1 MVEYMNSNY
10 INTETIIETYEGKDL
25 GLTYTAGCSQFKVW
39 APTAFTVS
47 VVLYETGGTGADVSA
62 VYSKDSGVIIPM
74 QRQDGGVWQAQLT
87 GDLKGKYYMYRTVF
101 ADGSIREAADPY
113 ATAVSANGVRSAIV
127 DLRET
132 DPPSWAEDRSPQ
144 LQHPADAV
152 IYELHVRDFS
162 AHESSGMLHKG
173 KFKAFTETGLRD
185 SAGNALGI
193 DHLAELGIT
202 HVHLMPVFDFQTV
215 NELNANGLDTEAGHY
230 SEYNWGYDPQHYNVP
245 EGSYS
250 TNPAEPGTRI
260 REFKEMVQALHSRG
274 ISVIM
279 DVVYNHTYSVEKGP
293 FEPLVPEYFYR
304 HDYLGRLSNGSGVG
318 NEIATERPMVRKYI
332 KDSLLYWASEYH
344 IDGFRFDL
352 MGLMDSVTIR
362 EITEELRLAINPNLL
377 IYGEPWTGGDSP
389 LADKTLKGVQR
400 GKGYAVF
407 NDNFRAAI
415 KGDSD
420 GWGKGFTTG
429 EYGKEGAV
437 ASGIKG
443 AIHEFTDS
451 PVETVNYVTAHDNLN
466 LWDKV
471 LASQGLRQ
479 AANLP
484 ELENGRLKGGGEV
497 EKAVAKANPYFAID
511 PQDVLGNETVRRSLL
526 ANGIILTSQGIP
538 FLHAGDEILRSKC
551 GDHNSYRS
559 PDAINAVRWDN
570 KETFMPVFQY
580 YKGLIELRRKHP
592 AFRLHGRQEIERSLE
607 FLRCEDGVVAY
618 QLKDNAGGDVW
629 NNIVV
634 IFNANWGPVTQQLP
648 ETGGCW
654 NIVVDHSRAGTE
666 AFRIATDHAVELE
679 GLSMMVLYDVYG
691 EPAPRAKIIEV
702 HYDRP
707 DGDYRGWNLWVWG
720 TGIQDGQC
728 DFRQMEDGR
737 AVARIEVVPGTES
750 VGYILRLNDWEEKGS
765 GDRFI
770 DCSGSEALLKVV
782 VQDRSSASS
791 GDADNPLQLS
801 S

>member
-1 MVEYMNSNY
+1 MNSNY
-10 INTETIIETYEGKDL
+10 MNAETMIETYEGKDL
-25 GLTYTAGCSQFKVW
+25 GLTYTAEYSLFKVW
-39 APTAFTVS
+39 APFAFTVS
-47 VVLYETGGTGADVSA
+47 LVLYETGGNISGGIAAGA
-62 VYSKDSGVIIPM
+62 KDNGVLTPM
-74 QRQDGGVWQAQLT
+74 QRKSGGVWQTRLA
-87 GDLKGKYYMYRTVF
+87 GDLKGKYYMFRAVY
-101 ADGSIREAADPY
+101 ADGSIKEAADPY

-127 DLRET
+127 SLRDT
-132 DPPSWAEDRSPQ
+132 DPTGWHDDRSPV
-144 LQHPADAV
+144 LPHPADAV

-162 AHESSGMLHKG
+162 AGESSGMKYKG

-185 SAGNALGI
+185 ASGNALGI

-202 HVHLMPVFDFQTV
+202 HVHLLPVFDFQTV
-215 NELNANGLDTEAGHY
+215 DELKTTRGASGAGTY
-230 SEYNWGYDPQHYNVP
+230 TDYNWGYDPQHYNVP

-250 TNPAEPGTRI
+250 TDPTDPGLRI
-260 REFKEMVQALHSRG
+260 REFKEMVQALHMHG

-293 FEPLVPEYFYR
+293 FEPLAPGYFYR
-304 HDYLGRLSNGSGVG
+304 HDHLGRLSDGSGVG

-332 KDSLLYWASEYH
+332 KDSLSYWAAEYH

-352 MGLMDSVTIR
+352 MGLIDSVTMR
-362 EITEELRLAINPNLL
+362 EITEELRLSINPNLL

-389 LADKTLKGVQR
+389 LTAKTLKGVQR

-420 GWGKGFTTG
+420 GWGRGFATG

-466 LWDKV
+466 LWDKLLTV
-471 LASQGLRQ
+471 QGLRQ

-484 ELENGRLKGGGEV
+484 ELENGLLRGGGDV
-497 EKAVAKANPYFAID
+497 ETALAGANPYFGVSQ
-511 PQDVLGNETVRRSLL
+511 QDVLGNETVRRSLL

-538 FLHAGDEILRSKC
+538 FLHAGDELLRSKY

-559 PDAINAVRWDN
+559 CDAVNAIRWEN
-570 KETFMPVFQY
+570 KQTFLPVFQY
-580 YKGLIELRRKHP
+580 YKGLIALRRNHP

-618 QLKDNAGGDVW
+618 SLKDHAGGDVW
-629 NNIVV
+629 SNIVV
-634 IFNANWGPVTQQLP
+634 IFNANERPVTQKLP
-648 ETGGCW
+648 LTEGCW
-654 NIVVDHSRAGTE
+654 NIVVDHSHAGCE
-666 AFRIATDHAVELE
+666 AFRIADGQEVELE
-679 GLSMMVLYDVYG
+679 GLSMMVLYDGYG
-691 EPAPRAKIIEV
+691 EPGPRAKTIEF
-702 HYDRP
+702 HYERP
-707 DGDYRGWNLWVWG
+707 DGDYRGWNLWIWG

-728 DFRQMEDGR
+728 DFREMQDGR
-737 AVARIEVVPGTES
+737 AVARIEVVPGTEQ
-750 VGYILRLNDWEEKGS
+750 VGYILRLNDWEKKDGT
-765 GDRFI
+765 GDRYI
-770 DCSGSEALLKVV
+770 DCSGSGELLKVLIKDQAQPD
-782 VQDRSSASS
+782 VQAAENSV
-791 GDADNPLQLS
+791 QLS